1 MDCAV
6 AWATIVLVSL
16 PVFARQAKPR
26 EERILEVA
34 RRIERMAASHG
45 EAAGVA
51 WLAAAF
57 RVSPHVVTDLRDQKL
72 DLGEMAVVLALAEVF
87 QNPRMRF

>member
-6 AWATIVLVSL
+6 VWATIVLLSL

-34 RRIERMAASHG
+34 RRIEQGAAPLG
-45 EAAGVA
+45 EAAA
-51 WLAAAF
+51 
-57 RVSPHVVTDLRDQKL
+57 VSPLAGSIRTPSRVVTDLRDQKL
-72 DLGEMAVVLALAEVF
+72 DLGEMAVVLALAEVV
-87 QNPRMRF
+87 QNPRM